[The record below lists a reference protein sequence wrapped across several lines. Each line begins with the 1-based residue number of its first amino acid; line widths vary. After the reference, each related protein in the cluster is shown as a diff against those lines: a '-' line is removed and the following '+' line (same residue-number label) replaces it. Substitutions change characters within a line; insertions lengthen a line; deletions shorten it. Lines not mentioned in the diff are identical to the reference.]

1 MKYFKKVLVKIIVN
15 VKKLLDFIQ
24 LNNKESVKKILH
36 ITEDNSQIEF
46 CLIST
51 NELTKYRAT
60 TFSTK
65 EPETLRWID
74 EFGGKGVFYDIGANI
89 GIYSLYH
96 AARFPNIV
104 YAFEPS
110 IFNLKLLA
118 KNINLNKMTDRIV
131 IISNPIADD
140 SAISDFNLSSIAEGS
155 AHSTFKETWNQ
166 KGEKLEV
173 NFSYK
178 TLGFKLDDLIE
189 NNYLPAP
196 SIVKID
202 VDGIEHLILQGSR
215 ALLAAPNLISVLVEV
230 HPEFI
235 ELSQSVSKIMSEF
248 NFRLDSQRSS
258 FENQVWIK
266 D

>member
-1 MKYFKKVLVKIIVN
+1 
-15 VKKLLDFIQ
+15 
-24 LNNKESVKKILH
+24 
-36 ITEDNSQIEF
+36 
-46 CLIST
+46 
-51 NELTKYRAT
+51 
-60 TFSTK
+60 
-65 EPETLRWID
+65 
-74 EFGGKGVFYDIGANI
+74 
-89 GIYSLYH
+89 
-96 AARFPNIV
+96 
-104 YAFEPS
+104 
-110 IFNLKLLA
+110 
-118 KNINLNKMTDRIV
+118 MTDRIV

-140 SAISDFNLSSIAEGS
+140 SAVSDFNLSSIVEGS

-178 TLGFKLDDLIE
+178 TLGFKLDDLIM
-189 NNYLPAP
+189 NNYLPLP

-230 HPEFI
+230 HSEFT
-235 ELSQSVSKIMSEF
+235 ELSQSVSRIMSEF
-248 NFRLDSQRSS
+248 NFRLDSNRSS